1 MAKLFNLVL
10 GSGPVQPRGIRAP
23 GSGVIDIV
31 RPASH
36 GRLAACLRWPG
47 REREADPTAMR
58 A

>member
-10 GSGPVQPRGIRAP
+10 GSGP
-23 GSGVIDIV
+23 VIDIV